1 MFCIIIGV
9 SRVKCNFLF
18 SFDYILLQDFQA
30 RLTEAQASEEI
41 MLSLGRSVIGEHF
54 TNPHRDTISEKLTRF
69 IQEWSNLSLAWQNWY
84 DELYASG
91 IHSQSLSENLDKFKA
106 VLRMVNT
113 LSAEMLPASLP
124 MVSADVEL
132 RNVEVSYCRELFRA
146 MYLCTFLL

>member
-1 MFCIIIGV
+1 MW
-9 SRVKCNFLF
+9 FLIF
-18 SFDYILLQDFQA
+18 SNNIFDSLALHDLYTCFNCFLQDFQT

-54 TNPHRDTISEKLTRF
+54 TNPHSDTISEKLTRF

-91 IHSQSLSENLDKFKA
+91 MHSQSLSENLDKFKA
-106 VLRMVNT
+106 VLKIVNG
-113 LSAEMLPASLP
+113 LSTEMLPASLA

-132 RNVEVSYCRELFRA
+132 RNVEVSYF
-146 MYLCTFLL
+146 MYVLML